1 MTNRLE
7 TLLTRSG
14 RGIRASAPSLLF
26 LGESQAAFEAVAP
39 ALDRLARG
47 EQRVDCFLSAA
58 DASLRRWLEE
68 RFPGFMAVPP
78 PFGFDSVR
86 TAYLRRLK
94 VRTVILLEREAVL
107 NPAYA
112 TNLMK
117 RAIPLVLLSGRG
129 TAHIEPVARS
139 GYAPELLVAVDRT
152 ADNPFQG
159 DARLRLFQSETGQMD
174 PSSAAEVLAL
184 LIPLAGRNVKW
195 TNRSDRRIRR
205 WFGQRLFHALDSSF
219 ISTRLR
225 PYVQRFDTLEALA
238 ERLGDPRTILCL
250 GNGPSSEDPRL
261 NEVAYDALFR
271 VNHSWMERDLF
282 TKADVVFTGGQTT
295 MRAVKSAILGLQDEV
310 GEKALLMNRGPGM
323 FKAPIQ
329 YFVIS
334 RLGSFLTDFDWDQHR
349 PTNGSAMIAA
359 AVALQP
365 DRLVIA
371 GVDLFQHPEGSYPGD
386 KSTANAY
393 TPAHTLDKEL
403 AFMLF
408 QLDQFNGEIVI
419 IGDALDREWRA
430 HIPGA
435 CRT

>member
-1 MTNRLE
+1 VTTRLK

-26 LGESQAAFEAVAP
+26 LGDDQAAFEAIAP
-39 ALDRLARG
+39 LLDRLARG

-58 DASLRRWLEE
+58 DTTLRCWLEA
-68 RFPGFMAVPP
+68 RFPGFITVPP

-86 TAYLRRLK
+86 AAYLRRLK

-112 TNLMK
+112 SNLKK

-129 TAHIEPVARS
+129 VAYLKPVARS

-152 ADNPFQG
+152 ADKADQG
-159 DARLRLFQSETGQMD
+159 DTRLRLFQSDTGQMD
-174 PSSAAEVLAL
+174 PSSAAEVLDL

-195 TNRSDRRIRR
+195 TNRSDRQIRR
-205 WFGQRLFHALDSSF
+205 WFGQKLFRALDSPSL
-219 ISTRLR
+219 STRLR
-225 PYVQRFDTLEALA
+225 PYVQRFNTLEALA
-238 ERLGDPRTILCL
+238 ARLGNPRTILCL

-261 NEVAYDALFR
+261 NDVAYDALFR
-271 VNHSWMERDLF
+271 VNHSWMERGLF
-282 TKADVVFTGGQTT
+282 TGADVVFTGVQTT
-295 MRAVKSAILGLQDEV
+295 MRAVKTAIFGLQDEI

-323 FKAPIQ
+323 FKFPFQ
-329 YFVIS
+329 YFVMS
-334 RLGSFLTDFDWDQHR
+334 RLGSYLTDFDWGPHR

-359 AVALQP
+359 TVALKP
-365 DRLVIA
+365 KRLVIA
-371 GVDLFQHPEGSYPGD
+371 GIDLFQHPEGSYPGD

-403 AFMLF
+403 AFMF
-408 QLDQFNGEIVI
+408 FHLDQFEGEIAI
-419 IGDALDREWRA
+419 IGEALDHAWRE
-430 HIPGA
+430 HIRG
-435 CRT
+435 RDG